1 MTVEG
6 LPSSVEASGSFRF
19 RPSGPALCVV
29 TANGAYRRAPK
40 HERARQI
47 DRLLSLYVT
56 HDINRLRQVRPIFPA
71 ELS

>member
-1 MTVEG
+1 MREG
-6 LPSSVEASGSFRF
+6 D
-19 RPSGPALCVV
+19 
-29 TANGAYRRAPK
+29 K
-40 HERARQI
+40 I